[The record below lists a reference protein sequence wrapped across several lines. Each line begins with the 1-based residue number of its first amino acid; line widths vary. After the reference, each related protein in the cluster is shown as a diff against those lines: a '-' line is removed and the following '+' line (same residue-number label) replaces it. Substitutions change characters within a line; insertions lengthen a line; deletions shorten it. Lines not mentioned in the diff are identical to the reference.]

1 MKITLEKLNQVGACR
16 NCYRLLKANFP
27 DGGEFR
33 DVVERAIAIGALDDA
48 LWLAPRVLTKE
59 DAVRYAVFAA
69 REVLPIFEDKNPHY
83 NRPRAAIES
92 AEAWLAN
99 PCDETSRAVDA
110 AADAAFAAFAAASAA
125 DAAASAAAYA
135 ARAAEFAARAA
146 EFAARAAADAAFA
159 AAYSAFAAAYAARV
173 AEFAARAAACTE
185 LKVKLLRYA
194 VELADKVG

>member
-69 REVLPIFEDKNPHY
+69 REVLPIFEDKYPHY